1 MAVLWNKEGTKKSLV
16 ELIYLKWETKMKKN
30 IVALVMLCSSVATLA
45 MSAPA
50 RAGMGTNTVGPSLR
64 ISNGTTTIGVDA
76 KFGIS
81 DNISIR
87 PSVYFPSGGTSFGAA
102 LTYDF
107 DVSRSNKLDITPY
120 LGGGLLFSSANN
132 GGGTNTE
139 TYLTGGADFGISD
152 SVDLKA
158 ALLVPLSSN
167 NSSTAVTLGAGF
179 KF

>member
-1 MAVLWNKEGTKKSLV
+1 
-16 ELIYLKWETKMKKN
+16 MKKN

-50 RAGMGTNTVGPSLR
+50 RAGMGSSSVGPSLL
-64 ISNGTTTIGVDA
+64 IQNGTTAIGVDS

-87 PSVYFPSGGTSFGAA
+87 PAVYFPNGGTLFGAS

-107 DVSRSNKLDITPY
+107 DVSRSSKLQIIPY
-120 LGGGLLFSSANN
+120 LGGGFSIISAN
-132 GGGTNTE
+132 GGGSRTDTFF
-139 TYLTGGADFGISD
+139 TGGADFGISD

-158 ALLVPLSSN
+158 ALDVPLSSN
-167 NSSTAVTLGAGF
+167 NSTTSVRIGAGF

>member
-1 MAVLWNKEGTKKSLV
+1 
-16 ELIYLKWETKMKKN
+16 MKKN

-50 RAGMGTNTVGPSLR
+50 RAGMGSNSVGPSLL
-64 ISNGTTTIGVDA
+64 ITNGTTSIGVDS

-87 PSVYFPSGGTSFGAA
+87 PSVYFPSGGTLFGAS

-107 DVSRSNKLDITPY
+107 DVSRSSKLQITPY
-120 LGGGLLFSSANN
+120 LGGGVLVGVANN
-132 GGGTNTE
+132 RGGGSE
-139 TYLTGGADFGISD
+139 TLTFFTGGADFGISD

-158 ALLVPLSSN
+158 ALNVPLSSN
-167 NSSTAVTLGAGF
+167 GSTTAVSIGAGF

>member
-1 MAVLWNKEGTKKSLV
+1 
-16 ELIYLKWETKMKKN
+16 MKKN

-50 RAGMGTNTVGPSLR
+50 RAGMGSNSIGPSLA
-64 ISNGTTTIGVDA
+64 IGNGNTAIGIDS

-87 PSVYFPSGGTSFGAA
+87 PAIYFPTGVTQFGAS

-107 DVSRSNKLDITPY
+107 DVSRSSKLQITPY
-120 LGGGLLFSSANN
+120 LGGGVAITSGNN
-132 GGGTNTE
+132 GGSRTDTFF
-139 TYLTGGADFGISD
+139 TGGADFGVSD

-167 NSSTAVTLGAGF
+167 NATTSVTIGAGF